1 MTLSLSRTRNLRA
14 VFLWRGWAGRRA
26 VALWAAMAAGH
37 LNARLLA
44 SDREAQRLGLQ
55 ALTAGDGFGQ
65 GLARAAA
72 ALLGT
77 RLVDFLG
84 ALGGVG
90 QHEHLVARD
99 LQEAAADGHGLLG
112 AALLDPD
119 HAGLG
124 GGQLRRVAGQ

>member
-1 MTLSLSRTRNLRA
+1 VVQRVPGA
-14 VFLWRGWAGRRA
+14 
-26 VALWAAMAAGH
+26 
-37 LNARLLA
+37 A

-84 ALGGVG
+84 ALGG
-90 QHEHLVARD
+90 R
-99 LQEAAADGHGLLG
+99 LG
-112 AALLDPD
+112 RM
-119 HAGLG
+119 
-124 GGQLRRVAGQ
+124 LRWRSGAVSEPSP